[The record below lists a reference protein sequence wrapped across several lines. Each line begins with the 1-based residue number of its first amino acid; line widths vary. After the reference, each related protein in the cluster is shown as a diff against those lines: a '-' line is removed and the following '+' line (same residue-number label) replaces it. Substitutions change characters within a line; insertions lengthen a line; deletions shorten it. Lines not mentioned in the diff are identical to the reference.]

1 MSDFVTRLA
10 ERAMGTAPVVQPLIA
25 SMFAPEPDGGLM
37 EPEDETATVPEVQDL
52 TPRAQTPPETPM
64 PVPDEAAPQNE
75 EPDTGVTPLSN
86 APGAAPSA
94 RPAPSKQTPAS
105 GQEDLDATDTPG
117 PPMRPRTGEPGPLET
132 GMESMQED
140 RQTSSSIPPTPIA
153 PGPGSGTSFPE
164 APDPSGRQVLP
175 GIRPRRESLTTTADG
190 RNPPPAPRFESAP
203 RVESAPE
210 RRDVEETS
218 RRLVPKDSPSSSYA
232 ADYGRQRAMLS
243 PTTELAEP
251 VRVTDE
257 APAPPPGAG
266 DPLETSEVTKVEI
279 VQAHRAV
286 QGAAT
291 VVVPRIVRHQPDQRE
306 ESGPREASV
315 LAPEP
320 PAPTIKVAIGRI
332 EVRSVTPPA
341 PPRRETPA
349 RPPLSLDDYL
359 AQRNGGR

>member
-10 ERAMGTAPVVQPLIA
+10 ERAMGMAPVVQPLIA
-25 SMFAPEPDGGLM
+25 SMFAPEPAGGLM

-64 PVPDEAAPQNE
+64 PAPQNE
-75 EPDTGVTPLSN
+75 EPDTGVTPLSD
-86 APGAAPSA
+86 APDAAPPA
-94 RPAPSKQTPAS
+94 RPAPSKQAPAS

-117 PPMRPRTGEPGPLET
+117 PPMRPRAAAEPGPLET

-140 RQTSSSIPPTPIA
+140 RQTSSSIPPTPFA
-153 PGPGSGTSFPE
+153 PGSGSRTSFPE
-164 APDPSGRQVLP
+164 ASEPSGRQVLP
-175 GIRPRRESLTTTADG
+175 RRNPRRESLTTADG
-190 RNPPPAPRFESAP
+190 RNPLPGLRFESAP

-210 RRDVEETS
+210 RRDVEETP
-218 RRLVPKDSPSSSYA
+218 RLLVPKDSPSSSHA
-232 ADYGRQRAMLS
+232 ADYGQQHAMLS
-243 PTTELAEP
+243 PTTALAEP
-251 VRVTDE
+251 ARVTDE

-266 DPLETSEVTKVEI
+266 DPLETGEVTPKSEI

-306 ESGPREASV
+306 ESGPRETSV

-341 PPRRETPA
+341 PARRETPA
-349 RPPLSLDDYL
+349 RPGPPLSLDDYL

>member
-1 MSDFVTRLA
+1 
-10 ERAMGTAPVVQPLIA
+10 
-25 SMFAPEPDGGLM
+25 M

-64 PVPDEAAPQNE
+64 PVPQNE
-75 EPDTGVTPLSN
+75 EPDTGVTPLSD
-86 APGAAPSA
+86 APDAASPA

-117 PPMRPRTGEPGPLET
+117 PPMRPLPAAEPGPLET
-132 GMESMQED
+132 RMESMQEE
-140 RQTSSSIPPTPIA
+140 RQTSSSIPPTPFA

-164 APDPSGRQVLP
+164 ASEPSGRQVLS
-175 GIRPRRESLTTTADG
+175 GRSPRRESLTTTADG
-190 RNPPPAPRFESAP
+190 RNPLPGLRFESAP
-203 RVESAPE
+203 RVEST
-210 RRDVEETS
+210 RRDFEETP
-218 RRLVPKDSPSSSYA
+218 RRLVPKDSPSSSHA
-232 ADYGRQRAMLS
+232 ADYGQQRAMLS
-243 PTTELAEP
+243 PTTALAEP
-251 VRVTDE
+251 ARVTAE

-266 DPLETSEVTKVEI
+266 DYFEASEVTPKSEI

-286 QGAAT
+286 QGAAK

-315 LAPEP
+315 LAPES

-341 PPRRETPA
+341 PARRETPA
-349 RPPLSLDDYL
+349 RPGPPLSLDDYL